1 MVFPRNPWIFPDF
14 PQKSHGNPRAV
25 LQEAA
30 PKALP
35 VAAPGSVQ
43 VGGGSG
49 GWTVPGPKQRQEAS
63 DFSYVLL
70 LDFHGF

>member
-1 MVFPRNPWIFPDF
+1 MTHPTVRRPSSPAETRRQDAARGAP
-14 PQKSHGNPRAV
+14 
-25 LQEAA
+25 AA

-49 GWTVPGPKQRQEAS
+49 GWTVPRCELPVFPRATGNLSSPLPG
-63 DFSYVLL
+63 V
-70 LDFHGF
+70 